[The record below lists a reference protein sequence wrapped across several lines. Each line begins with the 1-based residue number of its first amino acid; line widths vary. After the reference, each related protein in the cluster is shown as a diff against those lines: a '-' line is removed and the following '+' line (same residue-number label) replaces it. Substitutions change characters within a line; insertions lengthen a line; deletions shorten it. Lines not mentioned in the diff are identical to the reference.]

1 MGRVTIDF
9 SEVQDFDVLDEGE
22 YPVVVTKAEFK
33 PAREE
38 GKFPY
43 INLELDLTEE
53 PNKGRKLWMILSF
66 SPKALW
72 RMRDVF
78 ENLGI
83 YDDGSMEVDYD
94 EESMLVTQPAL
105 AGLPAVAVVT
115 HREWEGKTQTQVDAL
130 ISAEDQPGKK
140 APASGKRK
148 FQ

>member
-1 MGRVTIDF
+1 MGRVKIDF
-9 SEVQDFDVLDEGE
+9 SDIQDFDILDEGE

-83 YDDGSMEVDYD
+83 YDDAMEVDYD
-94 EESMLVTQPAL
+94 EESMLVTQPSL

-115 HREWEGKTQTQVDAL
+115 HREWEGKKQTQVDAL
-130 ISAEDQPGKK
+130 ISSDNQPGKK
-140 APASGKRK
+140 APAGRK

>member
-9 SEVQDFDVLDEGE
+9 SDVQDFDVMDEGE
-22 YPVVVTKAEFK
+22 YPVIIDKAEFRE
-33 PAREE
+33 AREE

-43 INLELDLTEE
+43 INLEMSVSEGN
-53 PNKGRKLWMILSF
+53 NKGRKLWMILSF

-72 RMRDVF
+72 RMKDVF
-78 ENLGI
+78 ENLGV
-83 YDDGSMEVDYD
+83 YNDSVEVDYD
-94 EESMLVTQPAL
+94 EDTMLVVDPEL

-115 HREWEGKTQTQVDAL
+115 HREWEGRTQTQVDAL

-140 APASGKRK
+140 APSTSKKR

>member
-9 SEVQDFDVLDEGE
+9 SDVQDFDVLDEGE
-22 YPVVVTKAEFK
+22 YPVVISKAEFK

-83 YDDGSMEVDYD
+83 YDDAMEVDYD
-94 EESMLVTQPAL
+94 EESMLVTQPEL
-105 AGLPAVAVVT
+105 AGLPAPAVVT

-130 ISAEDQPGKK
+130 ISSDN
-140 APASGKRK
+140 APAKASGKKK